1 MDDFFNEM
9 RSTLED
15 IKTSNLAS
23 ETHASNGILE
33 TYFPNMFAEALVPIN
48 PLRWPSY
55 TAGSA
60 LSSDM
65 PELGD
70 KIKTPLENLL
80 VAKEYLETSQSD
92 VQWRDRFW
100 QVTEDTSAINFACEL
115 GKEAG
120 SFGAGVL
127 SNKIAD
133 RYMNEM
139 VETSLTLNGQ
149 EKLNDRIFKQ
159 VALNQGLDPITV
171 RGTGVTR

>member
-1 MDDFFNEM
+1 MDDFFTEM
-9 RSTLED
+9 RSTLD
-15 IKTSNLAS
+15 NIKTSNLAS
-23 ETHASNGILE
+23 ENHDSNGILQ

-48 PLRWPSY
+48 PIRWPYY

-65 PELGD
+65 PALGD
-70 KIKTPLENLL
+70 KIKTPFENLV

-100 QVTEDTSAINFACEL
+100 QVVEDTATINLSCEL
-115 GKEAG
+115 GKEPG

-133 RYMNEM
+133 R
-139 VETSLTLNGQ
+139 
-149 EKLNDRIFKQ
+149 
-159 VALNQGLDPITV
+159 
-171 RGTGVTR
+171 